1 MYPYS
6 YAPGPEVAQM
16 AALSGSPGFD
26 PNGELA
32 AMIRQDRQMRMQSAA
47 YREAMMHHMARR
59 AADERVLAQVLGGAS
74 SGRGGPEDYLS
85 LLGSDPGISQAAQRS
100 VIPTLLL
107 AQMIGDDPDQTRAR
121 AADVLAQ
128 LTGVSR
134 GPFWAPTTAM

>member
-1 MYPYS
+1 
-6 YAPGPEVAQM
+6 
-16 AALSGSPGFD
+16 
-26 PNGELA
+26 
-32 AMIRQDRQMRMQSAA
+32 MIRQDRQMRMQSAA